1 MGFEINSTATLTNVN
16 IRSENHGDEHV
27 PAIDLTLEVESAPA
41 SAIWPL
47 LGIGSGLQHRDQQTM
62 IERALFT
69 DEEEPRLIGLGS
81 ISSRMSYDDHH
92 YLEGG
97 LVQGEKVPIAKL
109 AKFVIRPISGKRF
122 ELKLRVS
129 ISEPSDEL
137 IEKAVACLKD
147 IVELRISCDA
157 ELPLDQ
163 AA

>member
-16 IRSENHGDEHV
+16 IRSENHGDDHV
-27 PAIDLTLEVESAPA
+27 PAIDLTLEVDSAPA
-41 SAIWPL
+41 SASWPL
-47 LGIGSGLQHRDQQTM
+47 LGIGSGLQHRAEQESLQK
-62 IERALFT
+62 ALWT
-69 DEEEPRLIGLGS
+69 EEGESKLIGLNNLV
-81 ISSRMSYDDHH
+81 SRMSYDDHH